1 MRVFVR
7 NNVKYLSVG
16 DNFRGEEEVKSITE
30 SFYNF
35 IANENFEFIL
45 EGEIVDIRTI
55 FQEDISSQRS
65 CGNVMELDYIKNQ
78 PGCRN
83 DRLARLKTK
92 GLSDVLTY
100 AGPLTIEHG
109 VFLREQKKIGCI
121 WINYR
126 TDLDIVGTP
135 TIRSTYNGIT
145 FTNTNIPFTSGSTSC
160 DNCYSTEIFG
170 QTTTPNV
177 GGGINVT
184 RALAEGTTRG
194 IGANSVIINC
204 ED

>member
-109 VFLREQKKIGCI
+109 VFLRGQKKIGCI